1 MSAPESEPLNPAALR
16 DDFPILG
23 IRVPGDQ
30 PLVYLDN
37 AATTQRPRQVIQ
49 AMTAACEQ
57 HYANV
62 HRGAHWLSNETTDR
76 YEDARE
82 AVRRFVNARCKEE
95 VVFTSGTTAG
105 INLVARSWGDA
116 NIAAGDEILLTEM
129 EHHSNMVPW
138 QQLAQRRAC
147 RLRYLPIT
155 DDGLLRLDALDT
167 LLGER
172 TKLVSVAAV
181 SNVLGTVN
189 PLEEIVR
196 RAHVMGAR
204 VLVDAAQFAPH
215 LPLDVQQLGADFVAF
230 SGHKMLG
237 PSGVG
242 VLWGRESLL
251 DAMPPF
257 LGGGSMV
264 DRVTLDGFVPIG
276 LPNKFEA
283 GTPPIVPVLGL
294 HAAIQYLVGVGLD
307 RIHRHEQ
314 ALTRCAHELLQSLDG
329 LRLLGPSPERKGGI
343 VSFVVA
349 GVSPD
354 DIAKLLD
361 EQGIAV
367 RQGHHCAMP
376 LHHRLGLTASVRASF
391 YLYNTVEEIA
401 GLHDALR
408 KALRILRR

>member
-1 MSAPESEPLNPAALR
+1 
-16 DDFPILG
+16 
-23 IRVPGDQ
+23 
-30 PLVYLDN
+30 
-37 AATTQRPRQVIQ
+37 
-49 AMTAACEQ
+49 
-57 HYANV
+57 
-62 HRGAHWLSNETTDR
+62 
-76 YEDARE
+76 
-82 AVRRFVNARCKEE
+82 
-95 VVFTSGTTAG
+95 
-105 INLVARSWGDA
+105 
-116 NIAAGDEILLTEM
+116 
-129 EHHSNMVPW
+129 
-138 QQLAQRRAC
+138 
-147 RLRYLPIT
+147 
-155 DDGLLRLDALDT
+155 
-167 LLGER
+167 
-172 TKLVSVAAV
+172 V